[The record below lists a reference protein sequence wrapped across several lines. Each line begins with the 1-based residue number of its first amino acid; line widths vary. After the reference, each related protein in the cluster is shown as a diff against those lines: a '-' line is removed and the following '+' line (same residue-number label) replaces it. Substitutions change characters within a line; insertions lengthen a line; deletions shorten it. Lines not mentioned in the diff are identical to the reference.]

1 MNRPRVPRVGRHQ
14 PHASHGPNVA
24 ANPCRPRGAA
34 VALVTW
40 LLVGVL
46 IASPA
51 DPKRTPPSP
60 AEIQKRIRLEPG
72 LRIELVAAE
81 PQIESPVAMAFDED
95 GKLWVVEM
103 LDYPHGPAKGRPP
116 DGRIKVLED
125 RDGDGRFEH
134 AQVFADQLLFANG
147 LLPWKGGVIVTAAPH
162 ILYLKDTDGDGKADL
177 REVWFEG
184 FATANPQLRVSHPL
198 LGLDGWVYVVN
209 GLRGGKIKRVTTARP
224 DVSPRTSGV
233 PSGEGKEVPEPQPLD
248 LSGMD
253 FRFNPLNPDQY
264 EAISGMGQFGQT
276 FDDWGRRFVCDNN
289 HHLRHVVLENRYIKR
304 NPYLAVPAVLQ
315 DTSVLDAGPL
325 SSGGKIYPISKNWT
339 TSSLHEGRFTAAC
352 GVFIYRGSLLPKQH
366 YGTAFTCDPTGN
378 LVHQEILTPHGATF
392 KSKPAREG
400 VEFLA
405 SPDDW
410 FRPVF
415 LSHGPDGAMY
425 VVDMCRAVIE
435 HPEFMPAELK
445 NRPDLLWGK
454 HHGRIWRIVPEETHA
469 KAQSS
474 QRKTL
479 SKASTEELVK
489 LLEHPDA
496 WWRTTGQR
504 LLLERQDKGA
514 VEALRKTVTLSDEPR
529 AQVHSAW
536 VLHAMNALDEQSVSG
551 LLRSQ
556 YPRLRENGA
565 YLTEGALAK
574 SVTLRKLLETM
585 AKDLDPRIRFQVALA
600 LGELD
605 GECSPRALAD
615 IALAG
620 ADDRWTRMAV
630 STTGQPRCEE
640 VALVGVMVESRED
653 PAPGRLLLIHELA
666 TSVGARRD
674 GQAIGGLLYF
684 LHEPSF
690 PRPLK
695 TALVSGLAH
704 GVERRGTRFRTFLE
718 SLKPIPTKSPLLI
731 QPLQDVDRLLAE
743 VSGVAG
749 DPKSPYPD
757 RLQGMALLAH
767 ASWET
772 TQPAASKLMHDAPQ
786 DLRLA
791 AIRALSAHQ
800 RPEVPELLMKNWK
813 AHTPPVR
820 QAVLEAMLRHSDRV
834 EYLLK
839 EIEKG
844 NVKPADLD
852 AARTRQL
859 VNHSKAEIRDK
870 AKRLLQDN
878 LPAERKEVLAKYQE
892 ALRLKGDAKRGKV
905 VFEKS
910 CGTCH
915 RVASVGVDVGP
926 PIGDFERT
934 RTAEQLLTDILN
946 PNQAIDT
953 NYVNYVVH
961 TKDQRVLTGAIA
973 AETASSVTLRRAEN
987 QTDTVLRQDIDVIQ
1001 STGQSLMPEGLE
1013 KDISVQALAD
1023 LIDFLKNWRY
1033 LDGVPGRPEK

>member
-1 MNRPRVPRVGRHQ
+1 MNHKSLESGVRGLESKNDRDFALLGAWSIVSFVLFGFLVVQ
-14 PHASHGPNVA
+14 SG
-24 ANPCRPRGAA
+24 ANPAEGKP
-34 VALVTW
+34 
-40 LLVGVL
+40 
-46 IASPA
+46 ASREP
-51 DPKRTPPSP
+51 PTPE
-60 AEIQKRIRLEPG
+60 EIRRRLQIEPG
-72 LRIELVAAE
+72 LRVELVAAE

-103 LDYPHGPAKGRPP
+103 LDYPSGPAKGRPP
-116 DGRIKVLED
+116 EGRIKVLED
-125 RDGDGRFEH
+125 RDGDGRFET
-134 AQVFADQLLFANG
+134 ARVFADQLLFANG
-147 LLPWKGGVIVTAAPH
+147 LLPWKGGMIVTAAPH
-162 ILYLKDTDGDGKADL
+162 ILYLKDTDGDGMADL

-209 GLRGGKIKRVTTARP
+209 GLRGGKIKRVGGRQGKAAETP
-224 DVSPRTSGV
+224 MLDV
-233 PSGEGKEVPEPQPLD
+233 
-248 LSGMD
+248 SGMD

-325 SSGGKIYPISKNWT
+325 SSGGRIFPISKNWT

-378 LVHQEILTPHGATF
+378 LIHQEILTPHGATF

-435 HPEFMPAELK
+435 HPEFMPNELK
-445 NRPDLLWGK
+445 NRPDMLGGK
-454 HHGRIWRIVPEETHA
+454 HHGRIWRILPEEAHA
-469 KAQSS
+469 KAQGS

-489 LLEHPDA
+489 SLEHPDA
-496 WWRTTGQR
+496 WWRTTAQR
-504 LLLERQDKGA
+504 LLMERPDKGA
-514 VEALRKTVTLSDEPR
+514 VEPLRKLASESKDAR
-529 AQVHSAW
+529 GRVHSAW
-536 VLHAMNALDEQSVSG
+536 VLLSLGQLDAPSVRSLFAHADPRVREQAALLAELSLADPRWLSKPG
-551 LLRSQ
+551 LL
-556 YPRLRENGA
+556 NGILDVA
-565 YLTEGALAK
+565 VLNEQLWKLA
-574 SVTLRKLLETM
+574 
-585 AKDLDPRIRFQVALA
+585 DDDDPRVRFQVALT
-600 LGELD
+600 LGQLRQPEQ
-605 GECSPRALAD
+605 LAS
-615 IALAG
+615 IALRD

-630 STTGQPRCEE
+630 AATGQPVCEQ
-640 VALVGVMVESRED
+640 VTLMKLMIGSRED

-674 GQAIGGLLYF
+674 EGATGGLLF
-684 LHEPSF
+684 VLHEPSF
-690 PRPLK
+690 PRPVK
-695 TALVSGLAH
+695 IALVSGFAQ

-743 VSGVAG
+743 VSTLAG
-749 DPKSPYPD
+749 DPKAAPSE
-757 RLQGMALLAH
+757 RLQAVALLAH

-772 TQPAASKLMHDAPQ
+772 TEPAVGKLMQDASQ

-820 QAVLEAMLRHSDRV
+820 QAVLEAMLRHPDRV

-844 NVKPADLD
+844 NVKPGDLD

-859 VNHSKAEIRDK
+859 TNHSRPEIRDK
-870 AKRLLQDN
+870 ARKLLQEN
-878 LPAERKEVLAKYQE
+878 LPEERKQVLAKYQD
-892 ALRLKGDAKRGKV
+892 ALKLKGDPKRGKL

-910 CGTCH
+910 CATCH
-915 RVASVGVDVGP
+915 RVAGIGVDVGP

-946 PNQAIDT
+946 PNQAIDA

-1013 KDISVQALAD
+1013 KDISVQQLAD

-1033 LDGVPGRPEK
+1033 LTGVSGVPGK